1 MKEII
6 SNKKFVSVYLVWGL
20 IHTTLLLIGKAK
32 NAYKT
37 FWPFSTEDY
46 TESYDK
52 SEWFFY
58 MALPIVL
65 IILLNNSKDKNRL
78 PILKSLFGKEDVLI
92 IESTSI
98 AKEYI
103 ILVAEFVK
111 LTRSF
116 DKNIKINLEE
126 ENKEFFRTLFE
137 SRKIELRGK
146 LNEDYD
152 QILLNDKQ
160 FGKDLTYFIWV
171 LLFLESNEIKER
183 ILSMPN
189 EDLRILNESFY
200 VNIQKYA
207 PEGQILSLVSFF
219 KSVSF
224 YLDYWKNEQAEK
236 ARIKNTNAV
245 KESFFTTIKE
255 KIKNNFDE
263 TISVYIKEN
272 SLDGSELDGVIILA
286 AIATKATELKKDM
299 QSKRITKHG
308 VTFGL
313 TDSEID
319 EIIEVGTSYVMSKYL
334 KY

>member
-1 MKEII
+1 MYKMKEII
-6 SNKKFVSVYLVWGL
+6 SNKKFVSFYLVWGL
-20 IHTTLLLIGKAK
+20 IHTTLLLIGKGEE
-32 NAYKT
+32 AYKS

-46 TESYDK
+46 TETYDK

-58 MALPIVL
+58 MGLPVIL

-78 PILKSLFGKEDVLI
+78 PILKSLFGKEDALI
-92 IESTSI
+92 IETTSI

-116 DKNIKINLEE
+116 DKNIKINLEV
-126 ENKEFFRTLFE
+126 ENKEFFRTIFE

-146 LNEDYD
+146 LKEDYD

-189 EDLRILNESFY
+189 EDLRNLNESIY

-207 PEGQILSLVSFF
+207 PEGQILSLVSFY
-219 KSVSF
+219 KAVSLF
-224 YLDYWKNEQAEK
+224 IDYWKSEQAEK
-236 ARIKNTNAV
+236 ARIKNHNAV
-245 KESFFTTIKE
+245 NEFAFTGIRESI
-255 KIKNNFDE
+255 INIFDE
-263 TISVYIKEN
+263 AVIDCIKKN
-272 SLDGSELDGVIILA
+272 SLNGSELDGVIILE
-286 AIATKATELKKDM
+286 AISTKAIELKEKM
-299 QSKRITKHG
+299 KLNRISK
-308 VTFGL
+308 FGL
-313 TDSEID
+313 TDSQID
-319 EIIEVGTSYVMSKYL
+319 KFIEEGTNYVMSKYL

>member
-6 SNKKFVSVYLVWGL
+6 TNKKFISVYLVWGL
-20 IHTTLLLIGKAK
+20 VHTTLLLIGKGEEAHK
-32 NAYKT
+32 S
-37 FWPFSTEDY
+37 FWPFSVEDY
-46 TESYDK
+46 TETYDK

-58 MALPIVL
+58 MGLPI
-65 IILLNNSKDKNRL
+65 IIFILLNNSKDKNRL
-78 PILKSLFGKEDVLI
+78 PILKSLFGKEDTLI
-92 IESTSI
+92 SESTSI

-116 DKNIKINLEE
+116 DKNIKINLEV

-146 LNEDYD
+146 LNVDYD
-152 QILLNDKQ
+152 QILINDKQ
-160 FGKDLTYFIWV
+160 FGNDLTYFIWV
-171 LLFLESNEIKER
+171 LLFIESDQIKER
-183 ILSMPN
+183 IFSMSN
-189 EDLRILNESFY
+189 EDLRIFNESFY
-200 VNIQKYA
+200 INIQKYA

-224 YLDYWKNEQAEK
+224 FLDYWKNQQAEK
-236 ARIKNTNAV
+236 ARIKSDKAL
-245 KESFFTTIKE
+245 KEIAFTGIRDSIKRS
-255 KIKNNFDE
+255 FDE
-263 TISVYIKEN
+263 TVTVCIKEN

-286 AIATKATELKKDM
+286 SIATKATELKKTM
-299 QSKRITKHG
+299 LESKRTTKHG
-308 VTFGL
+308 TFGF

-319 EIIEVGTSYVMSKYL
+319 ELIEDGTNYVMSKYL

>member
-20 IHTTLLLIGKAK
+20 IHTTLLLIGKGEE
-32 NAYKT
+32 AYKS
-37 FWPFSTEDY
+37 FWPFSVEDY
-46 TESYDK
+46 TETYDK

-58 MALPIVL
+58 MGLPIIL

-78 PILKSLFGKEDVLI
+78 PILKSLFGKEDTLI
-92 IESTSI
+92 SESTSI

-116 DKNIKINLEE
+116 DKNIKINLEV

-146 LNEDYD
+146 LNVDYD
-152 QILLNDKQ
+152 QILINDKQ
-160 FGKDLTYFIWV
+160 FGNDLTYFIWV
-171 LLFLESNEIKER
+171 LLFIESDQIKER
-183 ILSMPN
+183 IFSMSN
-189 EDLRILNESFY
+189 EDLRIFNETFY
-200 VNIQKYA
+200 INIQKYA

-224 YLDYWKNEQAEK
+224 FLDYWKNQQSEK
-236 ARIKNTNAV
+236 ARIKSDKAL
-245 KESFFTTIKE
+245 KEFAFTGIRDAIKRS
-255 KIKNNFDE
+255 FDE
-263 TISVYIKEN
+263 TVTVCIKEN

-286 AIATKATELKKDM
+286 SIATKATELKKTM
-299 QSKRITKHG
+299 LESKRTTKHG
-308 VTFGL
+308 TFGF

-319 EIIEVGTSYVMSKYL
+319 ELIEDGTNYVMSKYL

>member
-20 IHTTLLLIGKAK
+20 IHTTLLLIGKGEE
-32 NAYKT
+32 AYKS

>member
-6 SNKKFVSVYLVWGL
+6 TNKKFISVYLVWGL

-58 MALPIVL
+58 MALPVIL

-78 PILKSLFGKEDVLI
+78 PILKSLFGKEDALI
-92 IESTSI
+92 IETTSI

-146 LNEDYD
+146 LKEDYD

-189 EDLRILNESFY
+189 EDLRNLNESIY

-219 KSVSF
+219 KSVSIF
-224 YLDYWKNEQAEK
+224 LDYWKNEQAKK
-236 ARIKNTNAV
+236 A
-245 KESFFTTIKE
+245 
-255 KIKNNFDE
+255 KIKSDRAMKEIAFNGVRESIKKSFDE
-263 TISVYIKEN
+263 TVTVCIKEN

-286 AIATKATELKKDM
+286 AIATKATELKKIM
-299 QSKRITKHG
+299 LESKRTTKLG
-308 VTFGL
+308 TFGF

-319 EIIEVGTSYVMSKYL
+319 GLIEDGTNYVMSKYL